1 MFSLFDQ
8 VRPAAVIHA
17 AGNKNLRFCE
27 EQPDEAFRVNAGG
40 TQNVARA
47 CRRVGAKLIYLSTD
61 LVFSC
66 TEGNYQE
73 HDLPEPT
80 LAYGKSKLLGEKF
93 ALAEL
98 DQVAVCRSGGIY
110 GKGSPLLQWFA
121 GEIEAGKMVECFT
134 DVFNT
139 PTYVDN
145 LGEMME
151 TVLEKQLVG
160 VFHTVGRERVSRFE
174 FFRAYAETL
183 GLDVSLLSPVSFK
196 DLKDTLLL
204 QTDSSLAIA
213 ETARKL
219 RLTFNS
225 VGEGFTR
232 LQESGGV

>member
-1 MFSLFDQ
+1 MFALFDQ

-17 AGNKNLRFCE
+17 AGNKNLKFCE
-27 EQPDEAFRVNAGG
+27 DQPDEAFRVNAGG

-66 TEGNYQE
+66 VEGNYQE
-73 HDLPEPT
+73 HDVPEPT

-93 ALAEL
+93 ALEKL

-121 GEIEAGKMVECFT
+121 GEIKAGQTVECFT

-151 TVLEKQLVG
+151 TVLEK
-160 VFHTVGRERVSRFE
+160 H
-174 FFRAYAETL
+174 
-183 GLDVSLLSPVSFK
+183 
-196 DLKDTLLL
+196 TLLL
-204 QTDSSLAIA
+204 QPDSSLAIA

-219 RLTFNS
+219 CLTFNS